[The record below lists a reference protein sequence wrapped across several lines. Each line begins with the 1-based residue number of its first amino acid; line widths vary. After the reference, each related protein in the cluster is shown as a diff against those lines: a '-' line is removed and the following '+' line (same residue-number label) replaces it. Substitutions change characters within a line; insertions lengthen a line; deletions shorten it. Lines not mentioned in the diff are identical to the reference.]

1 MAKIGAPH
9 RKRRG
14 VKGQGQMRKMKRTR
28 WVLLVVLLIIFNL
41 QGLAAPVNAVGDK
54 ISKQGPVK
62 MNPHPNSLEGKTVLL
77 RWNGKYNGDKFL
89 SRLGEML
96 IERVKNVK
104 IIKMWEV
111 DSTTAVISKK
121 MEVSEEVASR
131 MAKLKPDI
139 VISAQAD

>member
-1 MAKIGAPH
+1 MAKIGVPH
-9 RKRRG
+9 RKRGG
-14 VKGQGQMRKMKRTR
+14 VKEQGQMRKMKRTQ

-41 QGLAAPVNAVGDK
+41 RGLAAPVNAVGDK

-111 DSTTAVISKK
+111 DSTTAVISPKT
-121 MEVSEEVASR
+121 EVSEEVASKI
-131 MAKLKPDI
+131 AKLKPDI